1 MIVNYKNQAT
11 GHRMNNGWNLF
22 YASNLTMWRK
32 DEKYLL
38 LDENQ
43 DVVMIFGFKKDEII
57 LDKLQTWGY
66 TFGVH
71 PEKNKFPACS
81 VKKKLVNK
89 KRAEFLQPSFLLTGL
104 LKHSAQLLFSDGLTT

>member
-43 DVVMIFGFKKDEII
+43 DVVMIFGFKKGEII

-71 PEKNKFPACS
+71 PEKKQISC
-81 VKKKLVNK
+81 
-89 KRAEFLQPSFLLTGL
+89 LQRQEEIGE
-104 LKHSAQLLFSDGLTT
+104 